1 VRCSTS
7 PQPKP
12 THPGRKAGHQP
23 EWHGGHRA
31 TAAAFAFALLAPI
44 GVLSVAAPA
53 LAAPSGASVASQ
65 GGNGNPA
72 VRGVESWVTDL
83 NTAQRL
89 APQPVQAWKSGAGP
103 AGSTVVVDP
112 TRRYQTM
119 TGFGASMTDTSAWVL
134 TDKLNEATR
143 RQTMT
148 DLFSPDQGIG
158 LSMLR
163 QPMGASDFAVNGSY
177 SYDDMP
183 AGQTDPD
190 LSKFSIAHDRA
201 YIIPRLR
208 DALRANPALTMM
220 ATPWSAPGWMKTT
233 DSMVKGSL
241 KPEYYDAYA
250 KYFVK
255 FVEGYRAAGLPTD
268 YVSVQNEPLYEPWD
282 YPGMGVSPDA
292 SAEFIGKHLGPALA
306 ESGLKT
312 KILAYDHNWD
322 VTAYPEAIY
331 HDPAAARYVPGTA
344 WHCYGGNVS
353 AQSVSHNDYP
363 HAQAF
368 MTECSGGTW
377 QGTEVAAF
385 KQSMDLTIGVPRNW
399 GQSVVMWNLALDQRN
414 GPTNG
419 GCQTCRGAV
428 TVNDDGTVTKELE
441 YYALGHASKFL
452 RPGAVRIASSV
463 PAGAPVSNVAFANR
477 DGSQV
482 VVAYNGTGAAQQF
495 SVQVGTRHVTET
507 LAAGAAAT
515 YHWTNPGKVAATSA
529 DLGWIDLDLGA
540 GPAGTPGGRLV
551 QSVSPQVIK
560 GLNSVRLGDQWLA
573 YSQPFGAEL
582 RSGAGTAQNL
592 SRTGW
597 TVAASSSESASSLA
611 NMTDGDLSTRWSSG
625 SGQKPDQWVS
635 VDLGSAQEF
644 DQVVM
649 DSGTSPG
656 DYVRTYR
663 VETSDDGSTWTAIAR
678 GQGRTGEM
686 VIPLPP
692 TTTRHLR
699 IVSEASSGSW
709 WSINELN
716 LRTSTARASV
726 PATQGG
732 QTLVRASGDLSDGT
746 AVTGVYNAG
755 RKDAQVD
762 FPVSGFGY
770 SYWLPPTAAV
780 TFGVWPAK

>member
-1 VRCSTS
+1 MQRWTS
-7 PQPKP
+7 PRPKQV
-12 THPGRKAGHQP
+12 HPGRGADQQP
-23 EWHGGHRA
+23 HRRA
-31 TAAAFAFALLAPI
+31 RQRGAAAAFALTLLAPL
-44 GVLSVAAPA
+44 GVLTIAAPA
-53 LAAPSGASVASQ
+53 LAAPSDAGVAMAQ
-65 GGNGNPA
+65 GGSGGPA
-72 VRGVESWVTDL
+72 SRGVESWVTDL

-89 APQPVQAWKSGAGP
+89 TPQPVQGWQQGVGP

-134 TDKLNEATR
+134 TNKLSEAAR
-143 RQTMT
+143 LKTMNA
-148 DLFSPDQGIG
+148 LFSPDQGIG

-183 AGQTDPD
+183 AGKTDPN
-190 LSKFSIAHDRA
+190 LSSFSIAHDQA

-208 DALRANPALTMM
+208 EALQINPSLTMM
-220 ATPWSAPGWMKTT
+220 ANPWSAPGWMKTS
-233 DSMVKGSL
+233 DSMITGSL
-241 KPEYYDAYA
+241 KPEFYDAYA

-255 FVEGYRAAGLPTD
+255 FLKGYRAAGLPTN

-282 YPGMGVSPDA
+282 YPGMSVPA
-292 SAEFIGKHLGPALA
+292 KTSAEFIGKYLGPALA
-306 ESGLKT
+306 KGGLST
-312 KILAYDHNWD
+312 QILAYDHNWD
-322 VTAYPEAIY
+322 VPSYPEVIY
-331 HDPAAARYVPGTA
+331 HDPVAARYVPGTA

-353 AQSVSHNDYP
+353 AQTLSHNDYP

-368 MTECSGGTW
+368 QTECSGGTW
-377 QGTEVAAF
+377 QGTTAAAF
-385 KQSMDLTIGVPRNW
+385 EQSMNLAIGVPRNW
-399 GQSVVMWNLALDQRN
+399 GQSVVMWNLALDQRG

-419 GCQTCRGAV
+419 GCQTCRGVV
-428 TVNDDGTVTKELE
+428 TVNDDGTVTKELD
-441 YYALGHASKFL
+441 YYALGQFSKFV
-452 RPGAVRIASSV
+452 RPGAVRVASSV
-463 PAGAPVSNVAFANR
+463 PAGAPVSNVAFKNR

-482 VVAYNGTGAAQQF
+482 LVAYNGTGAPQHF
-495 SVQVGTRHVTET
+495 SVQVGKRHVTET

-515 YHWTNPGKVAATSA
+515 YRWTDPGKRAASRA
-529 DLGWIDLDLGA
+529 DLGWIDLDFGA

-551 QSVSPQVIK
+551 QSVSPEVID

-573 YSQPFGAEL
+573 YSQPYGADL
-582 RSGAGTAQNL
+582 RSTGVAQDL
-592 SRTGW
+592 PRAGW
-597 TVAASSSESASSLA
+597 TLAASSSESATSLA
-611 NMTDGDLSTRWSSG
+611 NLTDGDLTTRWSSG
-625 SGQKPDQWVS
+625 TGQGPGTWVS

-644 DQVVM
+644 NQVVM

-656 DYVRTYR
+656 DYVRTYQ
-663 VETSDDGSTWTAIAR
+663 VETSPDGVTWTAIAR
-678 GQGRTGEM
+678 GQGSTGEM

-699 IVSEASSGSW
+699 IASEAPSGSW

-716 LRTSTARASV
+716 LRTSAAGATV
-726 PATQGG
+726 PAAPPG
-732 QTLVRASGDLSDGT
+732 QTLVKASGVLPGGT

-762 FPVSGFGY
+762 FPVSGFGF

-780 TFGVWPAK
+780 TFAVTPAK